1 MSTAKTK
8 PKTNA
13 SSISNLKPTHT
24 STASKS
30 SSVGASSSK
39 SHPHESIKSKKLTET
54 TVPAAK
60 DSASNSPAVTKSSNF
75 YFNCRNND
83 IDAANRLLHT
93 LTLKEINQIEPNGS
107 TALHAAAYYGN
118 YEIVKMLLARG
129 AQRTIKNIHG
139 CIPYE
144 EAKTKDIKTLFERQ
158 DRTGTESKSRFAAEK
173 GPSFEW
179 IFVESDPSSYASFN
193 RKSLWKCQTD
203 EEFDRLCRG
212 IRQYYINENGPLADV
227 KHIEEV
233 RILIDDAIEH
243 KDPTQ
248 AVRAYT
254 AETGF
259 YRRVNTDLSQMP
271 THWSGTKHERN
282 LASIMMFHPVFQSFA
297 FTGETY
303 RGMAMSLQDLK
314 QYAVNSVF
322 MNKTFLSTSKQ
333 RKRAEPFAVSDNSST
348 VSSVICKYLI
358 KRIGT
363 ALAIEN
369 ISEYPLEQEVL
380 ILPYA
385 SFRVK
390 RLEKSTGNTG
400 LITEIDIEEEE
411 DEEEKEEEDE
421 GKETDQVTRTTKK
434 SYKKSYTH
442 TSVKKTT
449 AGKKDNDN
457 DVYKKMFNDSQEKG
471 KIDPA
476 DLAKWKQESF
486 GIDPAND
493 SYAKIWN
500 DAKKGKFSKS
510 DLAKWK
516 KESGLVTKGDDYED
530 SDLES
535 YDGENDPTIFTAS
548 NEQSYATSK
557 TYTSKQPLDMK
568 KIMDKFE
575 NDSDD

>member
-1 MSTAKTK
+1 MSTAKAK
-8 PKTNA
+8 PKTGA
-13 SSISNLKPTHT
+13 SSISKVKPTHT
-24 STASKS
+24 STTSKP

-39 SHPHESIKSKKLTET
+39 SHPHESIKSKKLTDT
-54 TVPAAK
+54 AVPAAK
-60 DSASNSPAVTKSSNF
+60 DSASNSSAVTKSSNF
-75 YFNCRNND
+75 YYNCRNND
-83 IDAANRLLHT
+83 IDEANRLLHT

-118 YEIVKMLLARG
+118 YEIVKMLLAKG

-144 EAKTKDIKTLFERQ
+144 EAKTKDIKKLFKRQ
-158 DRTGTESKSRFAAEK
+158 DRAGTESKSRFAAEK

-212 IRQYYINENGPLADV
+212 IRQYYINENGPLTDV

-233 RILIDDAIEH
+233 RLFIDEAIEH

-248 AVRAYT
+248 VVRAYT

-259 YRRVNTDLSQMP
+259 YRRVNMDLSQMP

-282 LASIMMFHPVFQSFA
+282 LASIMMFHPVFQSFG

-303 RGMAMSLQDLK
+303 RGMSMSLQDLK

-333 RKRAEPFAVSDNSST
+333 RKEAESFAVSDNSST
-348 VSSVICKYLI
+348 VSLVVCKYLI

-369 ISEYPLEQEVL
+369 ISEYPWEQEVL

-390 RLEKSTGNTG
+390 RLEKSTGNAG
-400 LITEIDIEEEE
+400 PITEIDIEEEE
-411 DEEEKEEEDE
+411 DEAEEEEE

-442 TSVKKTT
+442 TSVEKTT
-449 AGKKDNDN
+449 VGKKDHSH

-471 KIDPA
+471 KIDPT

-493 SYAKIWN
+493 SYAKIWS

-568 KIMDKFE
+568 KFMDEFG